1 MRKML
6 VVIRREYT
14 QGVRSKTF
22 VISTVLGP
30 IMMIVFTVVPGL
42 LLSLNTGDATRLA
55 VVDQTGKLYE
65 RVRDSI
71 MRGDD
76 VESAVLG
83 GQMPDPQAAGNATAQ
98 SQPTPVSPDARY
110 TLEQVMTDGRSLE
123 DIKRELDERVR
134 NKELDAY
141 VMLPRNVLEPTG
153 EASYYG
159 RNLGDVVSIS
169 RLQNRLS
176 RAVIS
181 QRLIEANID
190 QRRVDELSRDIRMST
205 IKAGGGGREEKQS
218 GSFFLALGVGLFIY
232 VAVLMYGQ
240 VILSAVVEEKTS
252 RIVEVLFSSI
262 GAFPLMAG
270 KLIGVSLVALTQ
282 YALWALLF
290 AAFALYGAGML
301 AASGVDVALPQI
313 APSLAIYAL
322 LFFLLGFYIYATLYA
337 LLGSMVTSEKEGG
350 QLSLPIVFLLMTG
363 IYLAFPVIRS
373 PGSSFSVWVSM
384 IPFFSPITM
393 LVRIVTETP
402 PFWQIALSLL
412 IGVAT
417 VILLVWFAA
426 RVYRIGMLMYG
437 KRASI
442 PEVLR
447 WVRQT

>member
-42 LLSLNTGDATRLA
+42 LFNLNTGDATRLA

-71 MRGDD
+71 MRADD
-76 VESAVLG
+76 QESAVSG
-83 GQMPDPQAAGNATAQ
+83 GQMPNPETAGNALTQSTAA
-98 SQPTPVSPDARY
+98 PVSPDVRY
-110 TLEQVMTDGRSLE
+110 TLEQVMSDGRPLE

-141 VMLPRNVLEPTG
+141 VMLPRNILEPTG
-153 EASYYG
+153 EAGYYG

-169 RLQNRLS
+169 HLQNRLS

-181 QRLIEANID
+181 QRLIEASID
-190 QRRVDELSRDIRMST
+190 QGRVDELSRDIRMST
-205 IKAGGGGREEKQS
+205 TRAGGGGREESQS

-290 AAFALYGAGML
+290 TAFALYGAGML

-313 APSLAIYAL
+313 APSLAVYAL

-363 IYLAFPVIRS
+363 TYLAFPVIRS
-373 PGSSFSVWVSM
+373 PGSSFSFWMSM

-437 KRASI
+437 KRPSI